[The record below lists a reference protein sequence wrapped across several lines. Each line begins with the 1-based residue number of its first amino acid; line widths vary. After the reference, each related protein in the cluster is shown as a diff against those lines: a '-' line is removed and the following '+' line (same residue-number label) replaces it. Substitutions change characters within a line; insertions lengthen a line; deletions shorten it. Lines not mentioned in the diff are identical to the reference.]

1 MKPFSY
7 PPVSPRFNLQLK
19 EKDNKWLHYAVDF
32 PVARPTKYKEYNTA
46 FGEYYQPINGNN
58 LPLAILVH
66 GMGNRSTLPCRLLAK
81 DLAKIGIASFILYL
95 VFHSCRMPKAIKS
108 RFPKIT
114 PEEWFEGYQTSVVDV
129 RQIVDWASSNG
140 QINKEQIAVIGIS
153 LGGMISAISMG
164 IDKRIR
170 AGVITISGGNYE
182 SPAWLRRTCPD
193 WTEVEYAEAQKA
205 YKRYLAEVAEKGFQ
219 NVEPPKKTY
228 LTDPMT
234 FANYLRQRPL
244 LMINATLDERIPK
257 QATLDLWEASGK
269 PEIKWLPGTH
279 SSVWLLYPRIRREI
293 INFLSSTFRI

>member
-19 EKDNKWLHYAVDF
+19 EKNNKWLHYAVNF
-32 PVARPTKYKEYNTA
+32 PVARPTKYKEHNTA

-66 GMGNRSTLPCRLLAK
+66 GMGNRSILPCKLLAK
-81 DLAKIGIASFILYL
+81 DLAKMGIASFILYL

-108 RFPKIT
+108 RFPKLT

-129 RQIVDWASSNG
+129 RQIVDWASSNR

-193 WTEVEYAEAQKA
+193 WTEAEYAEAQEA
-205 YKRYLAEVAEKGFQ
+205 YKRYLAEVVEKGFQ
-219 NVEPPKKTY
+219 NIEPPKKTY
-228 LTDPMT
+228 LTDPLT
-234 FANYLRQRPL
+234 FASYLRQRPL
-244 LMINATLDERIPK
+244 LMINAALDERIPK

-293 INFLSSTFRI
+293 INFLSSTFEM